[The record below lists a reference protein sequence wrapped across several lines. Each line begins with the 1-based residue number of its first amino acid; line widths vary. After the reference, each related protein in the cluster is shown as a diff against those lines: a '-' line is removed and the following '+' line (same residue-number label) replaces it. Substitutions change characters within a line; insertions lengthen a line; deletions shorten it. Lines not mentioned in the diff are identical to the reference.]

1 MKKILIFSLLSLL
14 IILALS
20 NCQKEDKIEMPKVST
35 DSVSLVSIH
44 TAKLYG
50 TVNDEGGSA
59 VTGRGFCYSAIPGAD
74 LNDSLVSSGF
84 GPGQFS
90 EMITGLRSGRI
101 YYYKAYATNG
111 KGTAFGEEKSFTTE
125 AEVDP
130 GPTLALKGGSGY
142 TSGNATIPVGTT
154 IKVGVVGGKSSV
166 SGNKLTR
173 FRFIYTLN
181 NIPTT
186 LLDSTFNSD
195 SFNWETNLT
204 FAGPGNVALSF
215 ELTDAANMKAT
226 RDFNVTVQAHQ
237 IIKYSNIELG
247 SWNDAI
253 GSFFS
258 TSEGIN
264 YNISQTSTVP
274 ANQAKIDFLFF
285 KGITNANT
293 IASPDDID
301 ANTIPDL
308 KLNLWTNKNQTRFN
322 TTNITAAQFDAI
334 GANYEFPDFNINQQ
348 TTKANELMVGD
359 VILFKTQSGKL
370 GLIKIVDLYTK
381 GDKMKIDVVR
391 EK

>member
-1 MKKILIFSLLSLL
+1 MKKILIFSLLSML
-14 IILALS
+14 IIVALS
-20 NCQKEDKIEMPKVST
+20 NCKKEDKIEMPKVLT

-44 TAKLYG
+44 TAKLNG

-59 VTGRGFCYSAIPGAD
+59 VTGRGFCYSAIPGAE

-90 EMITGLRSGRI
+90 EQISGLRSGRI

-125 AEVDP
+125 AEADP
-130 GPTLALKGGSGY
+130 GPSLTLKGGSGY
-142 TSGNATIPVGTT
+142 TSGNANVTTGAT

-204 FAGPGNVALSF
+204 FAGPGIVALSF
-215 ELTDAANMKAT
+215 ELTDAGNMKAT
-226 RDFNVTVQAHQ
+226 RDFNVTVLAHQ

-247 SWNDAI
+247 SWNDAN

-258 TSEGIN
+258 TSEGVS
-264 YNISQTSTVP
+264 YTISQTYNVP

-285 KGITNANT
+285 KGITNGNSIAAPDDVDANT
-293 IASPDDID
+293 IA
-301 ANTIPDL
+301 DL
-308 KLNLWTNKNQTRFN
+308 KLNLWVNKNQTRFN
-322 TTNITAAQFDAI
+322 STTITAAQFDAI
-334 GANYEFPDFNINQQ
+334 GANYEFPNFNLNLQ
-348 TTKANELMVGD
+348 TTKANELMVGE

-370 GLIKIVDLYTK
+370 GLIKVVSLYAK
-381 GDKMKIDVVR
+381 GDKIKIDVVM